1 MTLPRM
7 TQAAPLIPPL
17 SAATASIV
25 DQAVAIDQLTHRYP
39 GSPADRPALD
49 GVTLTIRP
57 GEIFGVLGPNGGGK
71 STLFRI
77 LATMQKPTSG
87 SVRVFGADP
96 VIASHRVRGMLGV
109 VFQYPSLDL
118 KLTARENLLHHG
130 RLYGLGGKELSNR
143 IDAALD
149 AANLTD
155 RAGEYVE
162 RFSGGMRRKVEIAK
176 AMLHAPRLLLLD
188 EPSTG
193 LDPGARRDVWR
204 QIETLRSVHGVTVAM
219 TTHLMDEADRCD
231 RLAILSAGRMVIQ
244 GTPSELKS
252 MIGGDVVSLEAEPP
266 GDMEGV
272 EALCRQ
278 IAEQFGPWQHGKPP
292 AVIDGRIRIER
303 QDGAAFV
310 ATLAGAF
317 PGRVRSIT
325 VGRPTLDDVF
335 MHMTGR
341 AIGDEAQPTAGEP
354 PAVRRPRQR

>member
-1 MTLPRM
+1 M
-7 TQAAPLIPPL
+7 TQAAPLIPPMNVPP
-17 SAATASIV
+17 ASVV

-49 GVTLTIRP
+49 GVSLMIRP
-57 GEIFGVLGPNGGGK
+57 DEIFGVLGPNGGGK

-77 LATMQKPTSG
+77 LATVLRPTSG

-96 VIASHRVRGMLGV
+96 VSASHRVRGMLGV

-130 RLYGLGGKELSNR
+130 RLYGLGGKDLADR
-143 IDAALD
+143 IDAALA

-204 QIETLRSVHGVTVAM
+204 QIERLREAQGVTVAL

-231 RLAILSAGRMVIQ
+231 RLAILSMGRVVGQ
-244 GTPSELKS
+244 GSPSELKS
-252 MIGGDVVSLEAEPP
+252 LIGGDVVSLEAEPP
-266 GDMEGV
+266 GDMDGV

-278 IAEQFGPWQHGKPP
+278 IAERFGPWPQGKPP
-292 AVIDGRIRIER
+292 AVIDGRVRIER

-341 AIGDEAQPTAGEP
+341 ALEDEAQSNAVEP
-354 PAVRRPRQR
+354 PAARRSRQR